1 MSTRVACTIALP
13 QAFRPDDILDFHRR
27 DAQMLAERVDAATLR
42 KGIAWRARPACLT
55 IRFGAGRAAAELA
68 LDGAAEAN
76 DVEALRRIVAH
87 MLGLTQ
93 RIEDFERAYRDHPQL
108 GPLIAR
114 HPGLRVPQSATP
126 FEALSWAV
134 TGQQISV
141 KAALSVRRKF
151 IQAAGL
157 QHSGGLW
164 CYPDAARVAGLGE
177 AALRDAGFSQGKA
190 QTLLALAGRIAAQR
204 LPLEDW
210 LVTLPVDDMR
220 AQLLAIR
227 GIGPWTVNYALLR
240 GFAWLDGSLH
250 GDVAVRRNLQALLG
264 DTERIGED
272 VARQW
277 LAAFSPWRAL
287 VAAHLWRLG
296 A

>member
-1 MSTRVACTIALP
+1 MSAQPGCTIALP
-13 QAFRPDDILDFHRR
+13 ADFRATDILEFHRR
-27 DAQMLAERVDAATLR
+27 DEQMLAERVAADVLH
-42 KGIAWRARPACLT
+42 KGLVWRGLPACLRV
-55 IRFGAGRAAAELA
+55 RFTPGCAEVALA
-68 LDGAAEAN
+68 IDGAAEAG
-76 DVEALRRIVAH
+76 DADTLRRMAAH

-93 RIEDFERAYRDHPQL
+93 PVADFEGAYRDHPVL

-134 TGQQISV
+134 TGQQISIR
-141 KAALSVRRKF
+141 AALSLRRKL

-157 QHSGGLW
+157 RHSAGLW
-164 CYPDAARVAGLGE
+164 CYPDAARVAGLDE
-177 AALRDAGFSQGKA
+177 TTLRAAGFSQGKA
-190 QTLLALAGRIAAQR
+190 QTLLALGTRVAQGE
-204 LPLEDW
+204 LPLDHW
-210 LVTLPVDDMR
+210 LATLPVDDMCGR
-220 AQLLAIR
+220 LLAIR

-264 DTERIGED
+264 ADEKPDETT
-272 VARQW
+272 ARDW
-277 LAAFSPWRAL
+277 LAPFSPWRAL
-287 VAAHLWRLG
+287 VAAHLWRFG